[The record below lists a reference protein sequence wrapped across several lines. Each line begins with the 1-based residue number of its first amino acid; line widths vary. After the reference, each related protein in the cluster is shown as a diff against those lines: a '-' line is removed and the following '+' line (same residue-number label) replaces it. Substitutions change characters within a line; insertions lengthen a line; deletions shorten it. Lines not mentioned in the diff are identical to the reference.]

1 MRLYEGKGYEK
12 MVIYVNLKKIGGRN
26 KKIEKK
32 EFYLENT
39 PKTTRELITEV
50 VKTSVKN
57 YVEEKEK
64 LIDYLELKE
73 IKDKVQAGKVA
84 NNSDFDDRLPD
95 LQNAIENALLSF
107 EDEIVRIF
115 VEDEELKNLDE
126 KVDLKENSNITFIKM
141 TMLSGGMW

>member
-1 MRLYEGKGYEK
+1 

-57 YVEEKEK
+57 YAKEKEK
-64 LIDYLELKE
+64 LIDYLALNE

-84 NNSDFDDRLPD
+84 NSNEFDDRLPD
-95 LQNAIENALLSF
+95 LQSAIDNALLSF

-115 VEDEELKNLDE
+115 LEDEELKNLDE
-126 KVDLKENSNITFIKM
+126 KIDLKENSNITFIKM
-141 TMLSGGMW
+141 TMLSGGIW

>member
-1 MRLYEGKGYEK
+1 

-32 EFYLENT
+32 EFHLENT

-64 LIDYLELKE
+64 LIDYLELNE
-73 IKDKVQAGKVA
+73 IKDKAQVGKVA

-95 LQNAIENALLSF
+95 LQSAIENALLSF

-115 VEDEELKNLDE
+115 LEDEELKNLDE
-126 KVDLKENSNITFIKM
+126 KINLKENSNITFIKM

>member
-1 MRLYEGKGYEK
+1 

-57 YVEEKEK
+57 YAKEKEK
-64 LIDYLELKE
+64 LIDYLALNE

-84 NNSDFDDRLPD
+84 NSNEFDDRLPD
-95 LQNAIENALLSF
+95 VQSAIENALLSF
-107 EDEIVRIF
+107 EDERVRIF
-115 VEDEELKNLDE
+115 LEDEELKNLDE
-126 KVDLKENSNITFIKM
+126 KIDLKENSNITFIKM
-141 TMLSGGMW
+141 TMLSGGIW

>member
-1 MRLYEGKGYEK
+1 

-57 YVEEKEK
+57 YAKEKEK
-64 LIDYLELKE
+64 LIDYLALNE

-84 NNSDFDDRLPD
+84 NSNEFDDRLPD
-95 LQNAIENALLSF
+95 VQSAIENALLSF

-115 VEDEELKNLDE
+115 LEDEELKNLDE
-126 KVDLKENSNITFIKM
+126 KIDLKENSNITFIKM
-141 TMLSGGMW
+141 TMLSGGIW

>member
-1 MRLYEGKGYEK
+1 
-12 MVIYVNLKKIGGRN
+12 MVIYVNLKKIGSRN

-57 YVEEKEK
+57 YVKEKEK
-64 LIDYLELKE
+64 LIDYLELNE
-73 IKDKVQAGKVA
+73 IKNMAQLGKIA
-84 NNSDFDDRLPD
+84 NSNDFDDRLPD
-95 LQNAIENALLSF
+95 LQSAIENALLSF

-115 VEDEELKNLDE
+115 LEDEELKSLDE
-126 KVDLKENSNITFIKM
+126 KINLKENSNITFIKM
-141 TMLSGGMW
+141 TMLSGGMR

>member
-1 MRLYEGKGYEK
+1 

-32 EFYLENT
+32 ELYLENT

-64 LIDYLELKE
+64 LIDYLELNE
-73 IKDKVQAGKVA
+73 IKDKAHVGKVA
-84 NNSDFDDRLPD
+84 NSSDLDDRQPE
-95 LQNAIENALLSF
+95 LQSAIENALLSF

-126 KVDLKENSNITFIKM
+126 KIDLKENSNITFIKM